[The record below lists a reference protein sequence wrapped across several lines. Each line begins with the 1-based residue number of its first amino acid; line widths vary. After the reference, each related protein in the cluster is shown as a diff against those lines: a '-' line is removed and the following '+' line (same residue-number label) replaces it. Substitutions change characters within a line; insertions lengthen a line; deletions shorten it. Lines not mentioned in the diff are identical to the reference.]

1 MSGLELTPD
10 FIVNNLLKNFPKMV
24 GSAIIGYNE
33 FYKAELLLLE
43 KMKAT
48 NDKGDLIIDYDDDV
62 FINFKI
68 FANMVKYGKSYFLN
82 EIIKNMTQMNNL
94 VIFMNTMVPLVN
106 EMKKRQSNKGYVEEE
121 PVVGGK
127 KKRKVIQKGGGD
139 IFNMFMSLVI
149 TILFTSLANSQE
161 VASNL
166 VGTNSQVVYTLK
178 QAGQQK
184 IDFETNQIP
193 MATTKVQNF
202 DPLNP
207 DDRNLM
213 TQEYGLNVVIPKIN
227 KIISENLQTLFLPQ
241 FIEEKRTN
249 YGITENMKSFFQ
261 NDEEELTKLFISEI
275 RKNVTNLNDLTNVVH
290 PLLQKMCEE
299 FIGQTDPL
307 LPIPVYEL
315 YNSKLVEKSEILKE
329 NRDKI
334 EVEQKKDIVKTEL
347 TQLGITQSEPSMVEN
362 IQEVATT
369 VKEGTASLFSSVFSS
384 AKKNVPT
391 EVNAAEINRKDLKN
405 IIQNVEDKANQNI
418 SSLRPDTETRIF
430 NDYAQETAENLYNKQ
445 VNSDI
450 IINRQSYLSTTCN
463 AIKQQKYT
471 FNGTSLYIDS
481 PASTLFHLK
490 VLAKNVVKNFDT
502 IMNKGISKFGEN
514 GNIITDIP
522 EKESRKEQLRSLNE
536 KAQAIL
542 KVLENYEMGL
552 INSLSDGQYS
562 ASNKNDFFKNIA
574 GLLVNIQDQ
583 IIKATK
589 ELPITEE
596 KLQQQLKANDE
607 SAQRN
612 LEEIRRQHAI
622 EQNERFNDLMQ
633 NKEANNLTAA
643 EWDEFNQW
651 FGNTAKSGA
660 QTISTPIN
668 VLLNT
673 TTDVG
678 VNILGN
684 VGKLGETGMTSV
696 INIAW
701 GIATASFILFIPLAL
716 IASYKSG
723 LVTTVFKK
731 MSRSIEGTT
740 QEQGPPPSL
749 PPVPPVP
756 PVPISVPI
764 SVQGP
769 PQAQPQAQTN
779 SDQSR
784 NRTPRRPTRFGPPVP
799 ELSQYV
805 PPTRSSGKPSRWGPP
820 IDGGKKTRKRTK
832 KGQTRKLKRGKRRQ
846 TRHRTGRKT
855 KRR

>member
-43 KMKAT
+43 KMKTT
-48 NDKGDLIIDYDDDV
+48 NDKGESIVKDDDV

-68 FANMVKYGKSYFLN
+68 FANMVQYGKSYFLN
-82 EIIKNMTQMNNL
+82 EIIKNMTKTNNL
-94 VIFMNTMVPLVN
+94 VIFMNAMVPLVN
-106 EMKKRQSNKGYVEEE
+106 EMKNRQSNKGYVEE
-121 PVVGGK
+121 VGGGK

-227 KIISENLQTLFLPQ
+227 KIISENLQTLFLQ
-241 FIEEKRTN
+241 KFIEGKTEN
-249 YGITENMKSFFQ
+249 YGVMDNIKTFFQ
-261 NDEEELTKLFISEI
+261 NDTEELTKLFISEI
-275 RKNVTNLNDLTNVVH
+275 DKNVTNLNALTNIVH
-290 PLLQKMCEE
+290 PLLKEMCKE
-299 FIGQTDPL
+299 FISQTDPL

-334 EVEQKKDIVKTEL
+334 EIEQKKDIVKTEL

-418 SSLRPDTETRIF
+418 SSLRPDTETGIF
-430 NDYAQETAENLYNKQ
+430 NDYAQETAENLYNEQ

-562 ASNKNDFFKNIA
+562 ASNKEEFVQNIA

-589 ELPITEE
+589 QYPITAE
-596 KLQQQLKANDE
+596 KEQIELNANDE
-607 SAQRN
+607 LAQRN
-612 LEEIRRQHAI
+612 LEKIKREHAI
-622 EQNERFNDLMQ
+622 EQNERITYLMQ

-651 FGNTAKSGA
+651 FGNTAKAGA

-731 MSRSIEGTT
+731 MSRSIEGNS
-740 QEQGPPPSL
+740 PPSL
-749 PPVPPVP
+749 PP
-756 PVPISVPI
+756 VPI

-769 PQAQPQAQTN
+769 PQQQTN

-784 NRTPRRPTRFGPPVP
+784 NRTPRRSRFGPPVP
-799 ELSQYV
+799 ELSQNIISINQDNYV
-805 PPTRSSGKPSRWGPP
+805 PPTRSSGRPSRWGPP
-820 IDGGKKTRKRTK
+820 IDGGKKTRKRAK
-832 KGQTRKLKRGKRRQ
+832 KGRTRKLKRGKRRQ
-846 TRHRTGRKT
+846 TRRRTGRKT